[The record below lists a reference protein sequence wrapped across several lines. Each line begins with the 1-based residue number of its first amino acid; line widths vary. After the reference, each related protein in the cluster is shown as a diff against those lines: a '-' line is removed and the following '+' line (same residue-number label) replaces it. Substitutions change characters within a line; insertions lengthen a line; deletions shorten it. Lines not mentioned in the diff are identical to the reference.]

1 MRNNRIA
8 NNRIANDHS
17 VIRLFGYSVTG
28 EARLGFTMIEMLLAT
43 MLVGVLTTLSILTFQ
58 AVTHGWQASTDYLD
72 KMQRTDYALNQL
84 IIALRSAYWP
94 EESGGSSDKES
105 KATKGGGEK
114 GAVDRNQYGFYDPYD
129 REGNRPS
136 DSDIIEWTKKGSA
149 LIGSENAMA
158 DSVHRVRV
166 MILEEGD
173 TEDGDD
179 DKFERFKFREAVKKT
194 GLYARAFVDPGLAA
208 DTSEKDDAHDFY
220 PQPTLVADGVVGF
233 RCRTI
238 KEPPSKT
245 NDKSEKKGGYDKDSD
260 AIEDTFEDSG
270 FPYAVELTLFIE
282 KRDDEFFSQ
291 KEKSTVVRVVKIPI
305 SEHSRGGSTGGAK

>member
-1 MRNNRIA
+1 MRIVRMFECSI
-8 NNRIANDHS
+8 
-17 VIRLFGYSVTG
+17 VRLGGTVRS
-28 EARLGFTMIEMLLAT
+28 GFTMIEMLLAT

-94 EESGGSSDKES
+94 ESTGSSSDAKTDGKGSDPS
-105 KATKGGGEK
+105 KA
-114 GAVDRNQYGFYDPYD
+114 RNAYGFYDPYD
-129 REGNRPS
+129 REGERPS

-179 DKFERFKFREAVKKT
+179 DKFEKFRFREAVKKT
-194 GLYARAFVDPGLAA
+194 GLYARAFVDPGLASTA
-208 DTSEKDDAHDFY
+208 EDDKMQEY
-220 PQPTLVADGVVGF
+220 YQQPTLVADGVVGF
-233 RCRTI
+233 RCRTL
-238 KEPPSKT
+238 KEPPSE
-245 NDKSEKKGGYDKDSD
+245 NESSRGQKGAYEKDSD
-260 AIEDTFEDSG
+260 SVSDTFEDNG
-270 FPYAVELTLFIE
+270 FPYAVELTLYIE
-282 KRDDEFFSQ
+282 KPDDDYSSRTER
-291 KEKSTVVRVVKIPI
+291 STLVRVIRFPI
-305 SEHSRGGSTGGAK
+305 YEFAKGGSGK

>member
-1 MRNNRIA
+1 
-8 NNRIANDHS
+8 
-17 VIRLFGYSVTG
+17 
-28 EARLGFTMIEMLLAT
+28 MIEMLLAT

-72 KMQRTDYALNQL
+72 KMQRTDYAFNQL

-94 EESGGSSDKES
+94 EEGEVRTTKDD
-105 KATKGGGEK
+105 ATKKGGGQK
-114 GAVDRNQYGFYDPYD
+114 GGEDRNQYGFYDPYD
-129 REGNRPS
+129 REGERPS
-136 DSDIIEWTKKGSA
+136 DSDIVEWTKKGSA

-179 DKFERFKFREAVKKT
+179 DKFEKFKFREAVKKT
-194 GLYARAFVDPGLAA
+194 GLYARAFVDPSLA
-208 DTSEKDDAHDFY
+208 SSGEEKESAREYY

-245 NDKSEKKGGYDKDSD
+245 NDKSRKKGGYDKESD
-260 AIEDTFEDSG
+260 AVQDTYEDKG

-305 SEHSRGGSTGGAK
+305 YEHSQGGSPGGGGK

>member
-1 MRNNRIA
+1 
-8 NNRIANDHS
+8 
-17 VIRLFGYSVTG
+17 
-28 EARLGFTMIEMLLAT
+28 MIEMLLAT
-43 MLVGVLTTLSILTFQ
+43 MLVGVLTTLSVLTFQ

-94 EESGGSSDKES
+94 EAGDGGSGKSSET
-105 KATKGGGEK
+105 TKGGGRGDGK
-114 GAVDRNQYGFYDPYD
+114 DRNQYGFYDPYD
-129 REGNRPS
+129 REGERPS

-158 DSVHRVRV
+158 DAPHRVRV

-179 DKFERFKFREAVKKT
+179 DKFEEFKFREPIKKT
-194 GLYARAFVDPGLAA
+194 GLYARAFVDPALA
-208 DTSEKDDAHDFY
+208 SSGEEKETREYYA
-220 PQPTLVADGVVGF
+220 QPTLVADGVVGF

-245 NDKSEKKGGYDKDSD
+245 NDKSRKKGGYDKDSD
-260 AIEDTFEDSG
+260 AVQDKYEDKG
-270 FPYAVELTLFIE
+270 FPYAVELTLFME
-282 KRDDEFFSQ
+282 KRDDDFFSQ
-291 KEKSTVVRVVKIPI
+291 KEKATIVRVVKIPI
-305 SEHSRGGSTGGAK
+305 CEHSQGGSAGGKK

>member
-1 MRNNRIA
+1 MRR
-8 NNRIANDHS
+8 
-17 VIRLFGYSVTG
+17 
-28 EARLGFTMIEMLLAT
+28 GFTMIEMLLAT
-43 MLVGVLTTLSILTFQ
+43 MLVGILTTLSILTFQ

-94 EESGGSSDKES
+94 ESGDGGSSKSSE
-105 KATKGGGEK
+105 TTRGGGNK
-114 GAVDRNQYGFYDPYD
+114 GEERNQYGFYDPYD
-129 REGNRPS
+129 REGDRPS

-179 DKFERFKFREAVKKT
+179 DKFEKFKFRESIKKT
-194 GLYARAFVDPGLAA
+194 GLYARAFVDPALA
-208 DTSEKDDAHDFY
+208 SSGEEKEAREY
-220 PQPTLVADGVVGF
+220 YAQPTLVADGVVGF

-245 NDKSEKKGGYDKDSD
+245 NDKSGKKGGYDKDSD
-260 AIEDTFEDSG
+260 AVQDKFEDKG

-291 KEKSTVVRVVKIPI
+291 KEKATIVRVVKIPI
-305 SEHSRGGSTGGAK
+305 YEHSQGGSTGGKK

>member
-1 MRNNRIA
+1 
-8 NNRIANDHS
+8 
-17 VIRLFGYSVTG
+17 
-28 EARLGFTMIEMLLAT
+28 MIELLLAT

-94 EESGGSSDKES
+94 DSAAGQSES
-105 KATKGGGEK
+105 KTGGK
-114 GAVDRNQYGFYDPYD
+114 GADPSKSRNTYGFCDPYD
-129 REGNRPS
+129 RGGERPS
-136 DSDIIEWTKKGSA
+136 DSDVIEWTKKGSA
-149 LIGSENAMA
+149 LIGSESVMA

-179 DKFERFKFREAVKKT
+179 DKFEKFKFREPIRKT
-194 GLYARAFVDPGLAA
+194 GLYARAFVDPALAS
-208 DTSEKDDAHDFY
+208 DTSEKDDAHDVY

-245 NDKSEKKGGYDKDSD
+245 NDKSRKKGGYDKDAD
-260 AIEDTFEDSG
+260 TVKDTYEDKG
-270 FPYAVELTLFIE
+270 FPYEVELTLFME

-305 SEHSRGGSTGGAK
+305 YEHSQGGSTGGGK

>member
-1 MRNNRIA
+1 MKRA
-8 NNRIANDHS
+8 
-17 VIRLFGYSVTG
+17 
-28 EARLGFTMIEMLLAT
+28 FTMVEMLLAT
-43 MLVGVLTTLSILTFQ
+43 MLVGVLTTLSVLTFQ

-72 KMQRTDYALNQL
+72 KMQRTDYAFNQL

-94 EESGGSSDKES
+94 EEGESGSGKSAE
-105 KATKGGGEK
+105 TTRGGGQKGGE
-114 GAVDRNQYGFYDPYD
+114 DRNQYGFYDPYD
-129 REGNRPS
+129 REGDRPD
-136 DSDIIEWTKKGSA
+136 DSDIVEWTKKGSA

-179 DKFERFKFREAVKKT
+179 DKFEKFRFREAVKKT
-194 GLYARAFVDPGLAA
+194 GLYARAFVDPALASTGEDERESA
-208 DTSEKDDAHDFY
+208 REYY
-220 PQPTLVADGVVGF
+220 PQPMLVADGVVGF

-245 NDKSEKKGGYDKDSD
+245 NDKSGRNGGYEKASD
-260 AIEDTFEDSG
+260 AIADTFEDKG

-282 KRDDEFFSQ
+282 KSDDEFFSQ
-291 KEKSTVVRVVKIPI
+291 KEKQTIVRIIRIPVH
-305 SEHSRGGSTGGAK
+305 EHSQGGATGGGE

>member
-1 MRNNRIA
+1 MRKA
-8 NNRIANDHS
+8 
-17 VIRLFGYSVTG
+17 
-28 EARLGFTMIEMLLAT
+28 FTLIELLLAT

-84 IIALRSAYWP
+84 IIGLRSAYWP
-94 EESGGSSDKES
+94 ENGGESGSGRSSET
-105 KATKGGGEK
+105 TKGGGTGDGK
-114 GAVDRNQYGFYDPYD
+114 DRNQYGFYDPYE
-129 REGNRPS
+129 REGERPS
-136 DSDIIEWTKKGSA
+136 DSDIVEWTKKGSA

-194 GLYARAFVDPGLAA
+194 GLYARAFVDPALAS
-208 DTSEKDDAHDFY
+208 DTSEKDDAHDYY

-245 NDKSEKKGGYDKDSD
+245 NNKSRKKGGYDKDSD
-260 AIEDTFEDSG
+260 AVQDKYEDAG
-270 FPYAVELTLFIE
+270 FPYAVELTLFME
-282 KRDDEFFSQ
+282 KRDDDFFSQ
-291 KEKSTVVRVVKIPI
+291 KEKATVVRVIRIPVY
-305 SEHSRGGSTGGAK
+305 EHSQGGSTGGAE

>member
-1 MRNNRIA
+1 MRRA
-8 NNRIANDHS
+8 
-17 VIRLFGYSVTG
+17 
-28 EARLGFTMIEMLLAT
+28 FTMIEMLLAT
-43 MLVGVLTTLSILTFQ
+43 MLVGVLTTLSVLTFQ

-94 EESGGSSDKES
+94 ESGDSSSGKSAET
-105 KATKGGGEK
+105 TKGGTDGKGEE
-114 GAVDRNQYGFYDPYD
+114 RNQYGFYDPYD
-129 REGNRPS
+129 REGERPR

-179 DKFERFKFREAVKKT
+179 DKFKRFKFREAIKKT
-194 GLYARAFVDPGLAA
+194 GLYARAFVDPGLASSTT
-208 DTSEKDDAHDFY
+208 DKDDAHEY
-220 PQPTLVADGVVGF
+220 YAQPTLVADGVVGF

-238 KEPPSKT
+238 KEAPSKT
-245 NDKSEKKGGYDKDSD
+245 NDKSGKKGSYDKDSD
-260 AIEDTFEDSG
+260 DVADTFEDKG
-270 FPYAVELTLFIE
+270 FPYAVELTLSIE
-282 KRDDEFFSQ
+282 KREDDFFSQ
-291 KEKSTVVRVVKIPI
+291 KEKATVVRVVRIPVCQ
-305 SEHSRGGSTGGAK
+305 HSQGGTTK

>member
-1 MRNNRIA
+1 MRNRRIVGIVESSNR
-8 NNRIANDHS
+8 RCC
-17 VIRLFGYSVTG
+17 VLRGLG
-28 EARLGFTMIEMLLAT
+28 EGGFTMIELLLAT

-84 IIALRSAYWP
+84 IIALRSSYWP
-94 EESGGSSDKES
+94 EEGETTSGKTAET
-105 KATKGGGEK
+105 TKRASENV
-114 GAVDRNQYGFYDPYD
+114 ADRNQYGFYDPYD
-129 REGNRPS
+129 REGNRSS

-166 MILEEGD
+166 MILEEGA

-179 DKFERFKFREAVKKT
+179 DKFERFKFREAIKKT
-194 GLYARAFVDPGLAA
+194 GLYARAFVDPALAS

-245 NDKSEKKGGYDKDSD
+245 NDKSGNKGSYEKDSD
-260 AIEDTFEDSG
+260 AIEDTFEDTG

-305 SEHSRGGSTGGAK
+305 YEHAKGESE

>member
-1 MRNNRIA
+1 MRRA
-8 NNRIANDHS
+8 
-17 VIRLFGYSVTG
+17 
-28 EARLGFTMIEMLLAT
+28 FTMIEMLLAT

-84 IIALRSAYWP
+84 IIAMRSAYWP
-94 EESGGSSDKES
+94 ENGDSGTGKTADT
-105 KATKGGGEK
+105 TKGGGNK
-114 GAVDRNQYGFYDPYD
+114 GEQRNQYGFYDPYD
-129 REGNRPS
+129 REGERPS

-179 DKFERFKFREAVKKT
+179 DKFEKFKFREAVKKT
-194 GLYARAFVDPGLAA
+194 GLYARAFVDPALASS
-208 DTSEKDDAHDFY
+208 SEEESAREYY

-245 NDKSEKKGGYDKDSD
+245 NDKSGKKGSYDKDSD
-260 AIEDTFEDSG
+260 AVADTFEDKG

-305 SEHSRGGSTGGAK
+305 YEHSQGGSAGGTK

>member
-1 MRNNRIA
+1 MKRA
-8 NNRIANDHS
+8 
-17 VIRLFGYSVTG
+17 
-28 EARLGFTMIEMLLAT
+28 FTLIEMLLAT

-72 KMQRTDYALNQL
+72 KMQRTDYAFNQL

-94 EESGGSSDKES
+94 EDGAGSTGSSAET
-105 KATKGGGEK
+105 TKGGGSKGEK
-114 GAVDRNQYGFYDPYD
+114 RNQYGFYDPYD
-129 REGNRPS
+129 REGERPT

-179 DKFERFKFREAVKKT
+179 DKFEKFKFREAVKKT
-194 GLYARAFVDPGLAA
+194 GLYARAFVDPALASTA
-208 DTSEKDDAHDFY
+208 EDKESAREYY

-245 NDKSEKKGGYDKDSD
+245 NQKSRKKGGYDKDSD
-260 AIEDTFEDSG
+260 DVKDTYEDQG
-270 FPYAVELTLFIE
+270 FPYAVELTLFME

-291 KEKSTVVRVVKIPI
+291 KEKATIVRIIKIPI
-305 SEHSRGGSTGGAK
+305 YEHSQGGNK

>member
-1 MRNNRIA
+1 VRKA
-8 NNRIANDHS
+8 
-17 VIRLFGYSVTG
+17 
-28 EARLGFTMIEMLLAT
+28 FTMLEMLVAT
-43 MLVGVLTTLSILTFQ
+43 MLVGVLTTLSVLTFQ

-94 EESGGSSDKES
+94 ESSESGSGKSAA
-105 KATKGGGEK
+105 ATKGGGSGTGEE
-114 GAVDRNQYGFYDPYD
+114 RNQYGFYDPYD

-179 DKFERFKFREAVKKT
+179 DKFRKFKFREAIKKT
-194 GLYARAFVDPGLAA
+194 GLYARAFVDPGLAS
-208 DTSEKDDAHDFY
+208 DTNEKDDAREFY
-220 PQPTLVADGVVGF
+220 AQPTLVADGVVGF

-238 KEPPSKT
+238 KEEPSKT
-245 NDKSEKKGGYDKDSD
+245 NGKSRKKGGYDKDSD
-260 AIEDTFEDSG
+260 AVADTFEDAG

-291 KEKSTVVRVVKIPI
+291 REKSTVVRVVRIPVFQ
-305 SEHSRGGSTGGAK
+305 HSQGGTK

>member
-1 MRNNRIA
+1 MRRA
-8 NNRIANDHS
+8 
-17 VIRLFGYSVTG
+17 
-28 EARLGFTMIEMLLAT
+28 FTLIELLLAT

-94 EESGGSSDKES
+94 ESGDAGSS
-105 KATKGGGEK
+105 KAEKTTKGGGNK
-114 GAVDRNQYGFYDPYD
+114 GEERNQYGFYDPYD
-129 REGNRPS
+129 REGGRPS

-149 LIGSENAMA
+149 LIGSENVMA

-194 GLYARAFVDPGLAA
+194 GLYARAFVDPGLA
-208 DTSEKDDAHDFY
+208 SSGEEKDDAREYY

-245 NDKSEKKGGYDKDSD
+245 NDKSRKKGGYDKDSD
-260 AIEDTFEDSG
+260 AVQDKFEDSG
-270 FPYAVELTLFIE
+270 FPYAVELTLFME
-282 KRDDEFFSQ
+282 KRDDEFLSQ
-291 KEKSTVVRVVKIPI
+291 KEKSTVVRVIKIPVY
-305 SEHSRGGSTGGAK
+305 EHSQGGSTGGKK

>member
-1 MRNNRIA
+1 MRRA
-8 NNRIANDHS
+8 
-17 VIRLFGYSVTG
+17 
-28 EARLGFTMIEMLLAT
+28 FTLIELLLAT

-72 KMQRTDYALNQL
+72 KMQRTDYAFNQL
-84 IIALRSAYWP
+84 IVALRSAYWP
-94 EESGGSSDKES
+94 EAGDGAGGSSGT
-105 KATKGGGEK
+105 TKGGGTSEGK
-114 GAVDRNQYGFYDPYD
+114 DRNQYGFYDPYD
-129 REGNRPS
+129 REGERPG
-136 DSDIIEWTKKGSA
+136 DSDIVEWTKKGSA

-179 DKFERFKFREAVKKT
+179 DKFERFKFREPVKKT
-194 GLYARAFVDPGLAA
+194 GLYARAFVDPALASSGEEEESA
-208 DTSEKDDAHDFY
+208 REYY

-245 NDKSEKKGGYDKDSD
+245 NDKSRKKGGYDKDSD
-260 AIEDTFEDSG
+260 AVQDKFEDSG
-270 FPYAVELTLFIE
+270 FPYAVELTLFME
-282 KRDDEFFSQ
+282 ARDDEFFSQ
-291 KEKSTVVRVVKIPI
+291 KEKSTIVRVVKIPVF
-305 SEHSRGGSTGGAK
+305 EHSQGGSTGGRK

>member
-1 MRNNRIA
+1 MRKA
-8 NNRIANDHS
+8 
-17 VIRLFGYSVTG
+17 
-28 EARLGFTMIEMLLAT
+28 FTMIEMLLAT

-72 KMQRTDYALNQL
+72 KMQRTDYAFNQL

-94 EESGGSSDKES
+94 ESTDAKSDSKTDGKSADPS
-105 KATKGGGEK
+105 KA
-114 GAVDRNQYGFYDPYD
+114 RNTYGFYDPYK
-129 REGNRPS
+129 REGDRPS

-179 DKFERFKFREAVKKT
+179 DKFPKFRFRESVKKT
-194 GLYARAFVDPGLAA
+194 GLYARAFVDPGLAS
-208 DTSEKDDAHDFY
+208 DTSEEDSANDFY

-245 NDKSEKKGGYDKDSD
+245 NDKSRKKGGYDKDSD
-260 AIEDTFEDSG
+260 AVQDTFEDAG

-291 KEKSTVVRVVKIPI
+291 KEKSTVVRVIKIPVY
-305 SEHSRGGSTGGAK
+305 EHSQGGSTGGGK

>member
-1 MRNNRIA
+1 MNKEPISRAFVRQSARCRLRNRTA
-8 NNRIANDHS
+8 
-17 VIRLFGYSVTG
+17 
-28 EARLGFTMIEMLLAT
+28 FTMIEMLLAT

-94 EESGGSSDKES
+94 EEGDGSSGKSSET
-105 KATKGGGEK
+105 TKGGNTSDGKE
-114 GAVDRNQYGFYDPYD
+114 RNQYGFYDPYD
-129 REGNRPS
+129 REGERPS

-179 DKFERFKFREAVKKT
+179 DKFEKFKFREAVKKT
-194 GLYARAFVDPGLAA
+194 GLYARAFVDPALAS
-208 DTSEKDDAHDFY
+208 DTSEKDDAHDYY

-245 NDKSEKKGGYDKDSD
+245 NDKSGKKGSYDKDSD
-260 AIEDTFEDSG
+260 AVQDTFEDKG

-305 SEHSRGGSTGGAK
+305 YESSQGGLTGGTK

>member
-1 MRNNRIA
+1 MRI
-8 NNRIANDHS
+8 
-17 VIRLFGYSVTG
+17 VRLFDCSVV
-28 EARLGFTMIEMLLAT
+28 RLGGTVRMGFTMIEMLLAT

-94 EESGGSSDKES
+94 EEGEGGSGKASD
-105 KATKGGGEK
+105 ATKGGSAGDGK
-114 GAVDRNQYGFYDPYD
+114 DRNQYGFYDPYD
-129 REGNRPS
+129 REGERPS
-136 DSDIIEWTKKGSA
+136 DSDIVEWTKKGSA

-179 DKFERFKFREAVKKT
+179 DKFEKFKFREAVKKT
-194 GLYARAFVDPGLAA
+194 GLYARAFVDPALAS

-245 NDKSEKKGGYDKDSD
+245 NDKSRKKGGYDKDSD
-260 AIEDTFEDSG
+260 AVQDKFEDKG
-270 FPYAVELTLFIE
+270 FPYAVELTLFME

-305 SEHSRGGSTGGAK
+305 YESSQGGSTGGTK

>member
-1 MRNNRIA
+1 MRIVRMFECSI
-8 NNRIANDHS
+8 
-17 VIRLFGYSVTG
+17 VRLGGTVRS
-28 EARLGFTMIEMLLAT
+28 GFTMIELLLAT

-72 KMQRTDYALNQL
+72 KVQRTDYALNQL
-84 IIALRSAYWP
+84 IIALRSAYYP
-94 EESGGSSDKES
+94 ES
-105 KATKGGGEK
+105 KSSESSSKTAGKGSDPSK
-114 GAVDRNQYGFYDPYD
+114 ARNTYGFYDPYD
-129 REGNRPS
+129 REGDRPN

-179 DKFERFKFREAVKKT
+179 DRFETFKFREAIKKT
-194 GLYARAFVDPGLAA
+194 GLYARAFVDPGLAS
-208 DTSEKDDAHDFY
+208 TSEEKDTREFY
-220 PQPTLVADGVVGF
+220 QQPTLIADGVVGF

-245 NDKSEKKGGYDKDSD
+245 NDKGGKKGSYDKDSD
-260 AIEDTFEDSG
+260 AIQDKFEDKG

-291 KEKSTVVRVVKIPI
+291 KEKSTVVRVVKIPVY
-305 SEHSRGGSTGGAK
+305 EHSQGGSK

>member
-1 MRNNRIA
+1 MRR
-8 NNRIANDHS
+8 
-17 VIRLFGYSVTG
+17 
-28 EARLGFTMIEMLLAT
+28 GFTMIEMLLAT

-84 IIALRSAYWP
+84 IIGLRSAYWP
-94 EESGGSSDKES
+94 EEGDAGSGKSADT
-105 KATKGGGEK
+105 TKGGGTGDGK
-114 GAVDRNQYGFYDPYD
+114 DRNQYGFYDPYD
-129 REGNRPS
+129 REGERPS

-179 DKFERFKFREAVKKT
+179 DKFEKFKFREAVKKT
-194 GLYARAFVDPGLAA
+194 GLYARAFVDPALA
-208 DTSEKDDAHDFY
+208 SSGEEKESTRDYY
-220 PQPTLVADGVVGF
+220 PQPTLVADGVVEF

-238 KEPPSKT
+238 KEPPLKT
-245 NDKSEKKGGYDKDSD
+245 NGKSRKKGGYDKDSD
-260 AIEDTFEDSG
+260 AVQDKFEDKG
-270 FPYAVELTLFIE
+270 FPYAVELTLFME

-291 KEKSTVVRVVKIPI
+291 KEKATIVRVVKIPI
-305 SEHSRGGSTGGAK
+305 YEHSQGGSTGGRK

>member
-1 MRNNRIA
+1 MRRA
-8 NNRIANDHS
+8 
-17 VIRLFGYSVTG
+17 
-28 EARLGFTMIEMLLAT
+28 FTMIEMLLAT

-94 EESGGSSDKES
+94 EEGDGSSGKSSDT
-105 KATKGGGEK
+105 TKGGGRK
-114 GAVDRNQYGFYDPYD
+114 GGGNRNQYGFYDPYD
-129 REGNRPS
+129 REGERPS

-179 DKFERFKFREAVKKT
+179 DKFEKFKFREPVKKT
-194 GLYARAFVDPGLAA
+194 GLYARAFVDPALAS
-208 DTSEKDDAHDFY
+208 DTNEKDDVREYY

-233 RCRTI
+233 RCRNWV
-238 KEPPSKT
+238 SKP
-245 NDKSEKKGGYDKDSD
+245 DSKSSVDVSYDKDSD
-260 AIEDTFEDSG
+260 AIQNTFEDKG
-270 FPYAVELTLFIE
+270 FPYAVELTLFME
-282 KRDDEFFSQ
+282 KQDDDFFSQ
-291 KEKSTVVRVVKIPI
+291 KEKSSVVRVIKIPI
-305 SEHSRGGSTGGAK
+305 YESSQGGSKGGTK

>member
-1 MRNNRIA
+1 MRRA
-8 NNRIANDHS
+8 
-17 VIRLFGYSVTG
+17 
-28 EARLGFTMIEMLLAT
+28 FTLIELLLAT

-72 KMQRTDYALNQL
+72 KMQRTDYAFNQL

-94 EESGGSSDKES
+94 EEGEVRTTKDDAKKEGGGR
-105 KATKGGGEK
+105 KGG
-114 GAVDRNQYGFYDPYD
+114 APRNQYGFYDPYD
-129 REGNRPS
+129 REGERPS

-179 DKFERFKFREAVKKT
+179 DKFEKFKFREAVKKT
-194 GLYARAFVDPGLAA
+194 GLYARAFVDPGLAST
-208 DTSEKDDAHDFY
+208 DEDEKESARDYY

-245 NDKSEKKGGYDKDSD
+245 EDKSGRNGAYDKDAD
-260 AIEDTFEDSG
+260 TIEDTYEDQG

-282 KRDDEFFSQ
+282 KREDDFFSQ
-291 KEKSTVVRVVKIPI
+291 KEKSTIVRVVKIPVY
-305 SEHSRGGSTGGAK
+305 EHSQGGSTGGGK

>member
-1 MRNNRIA
+1 MRI
-8 NNRIANDHS
+8 
-17 VIRLFGYSVTG
+17 VRLFDCSIV
-28 EARLGFTMIEMLLAT
+28 RLGGTDRMGFTMIEMLLAT
-43 MLVGVLTTLSILTFQ
+43 MLVGVLTTLSVLTFH

-72 KMQRTDYALNQL
+72 KMQRTDYAFNQL

-94 EESGGSSDKES
+94 EDDAS
-105 KATKGGGEK
+105 ATGKSADARRDVTRGGGEK
-114 GAVDRNQYGFYDPYD
+114 GEERNQYGFFDPYD
-129 REGNRPS
+129 RDGSRPG
-136 DSDIIEWTKKGSA
+136 DSDIVEWTKKGSA

-179 DKFERFKFREAVKKT
+179 DRFEKFKFREAVQKT
-194 GLYARAFVDPGLAA
+194 GLYARAFVDPGLASA
-208 DTSEKDDAHDFY
+208 GGGTERKSARDYY

-245 NDKSEKKGGYDKDSD
+245 NDKSGKKGSYDRDSD
-260 AIEDTFEDSG
+260 AVADTYEDSG

-282 KRDDEFFSQ
+282 RRDDDFFSQ
-291 KEKSTVVRVVKIPI
+291 KEKSTVVRVVKIPVY
-305 SEHSRGGSTGGAK
+305 EHSQGGSK

>member
-1 MRNNRIA
+1 MRR
-8 NNRIANDHS
+8 
-17 VIRLFGYSVTG
+17 
-28 EARLGFTMIEMLLAT
+28 GFTMIEMLLAT
-43 MLVGVLTTLSILTFQ
+43 MLVGVLTTLSVLTFQ

-94 EESGGSSDKES
+94 EEGGSGKSSE
-105 KATKGGGEK
+105 ATRGGGTDD
-114 GAVDRNQYGFYDPYD
+114 GQDRNQYGFYDPYD
-129 REGNRPS
+129 REGERPG

-179 DKFERFKFREAVKKT
+179 DKFEKFKFRESIKKT
-194 GLYARAFVDPGLAA
+194 GLYARAFVDPALASSTT
-208 DTSEKDDAHDFY
+208 DKDDAHDYY

-245 NDKSEKKGGYDKDSD
+245 NEKSGKKGSYDKDSD
-260 AIEDTFEDSG
+260 AVQDKYEDKG
-270 FPYAVELTLFIE
+270 FPYAVELTLFVE

-305 SEHSRGGSTGGAK
+305 YEHSQGGSK